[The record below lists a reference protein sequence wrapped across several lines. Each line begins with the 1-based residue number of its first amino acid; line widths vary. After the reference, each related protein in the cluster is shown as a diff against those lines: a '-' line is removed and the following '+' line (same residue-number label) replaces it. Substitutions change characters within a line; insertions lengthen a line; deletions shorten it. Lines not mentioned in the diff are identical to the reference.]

1 MPVTPMSSTRKQFL
15 SGSKEHVLAHA
26 LRRTNRWS
34 RIAGGRFAVPGP
46 AITITIHRSRIR
58 RLIRPNSRY
67 NRAFLRAAGQSN
79 TKPGR
84 AAGSWQPAP
93 HETGFGLRSSNT
105 AALILGTTNIG
116 HYKGQRMSP
125 LGKKIVL
132 GISLLV
138 VAYAATGYMLGRS
151 PDDKAFRALTVYSE
165 VLQHIPRDYVDDPNM
180 HAVTNG
186 SLHGLLDSLDPQSAY
201 LSPLEYKDFK
211 EKSASNPPAESG
223 LALTRRFGYIG
234 VIGVLPD
241 SPGAKIGLRIGD
253 ILEKIAGFTTGQMAI
268 DQAQLLLKGN
278 PGSTVQLSVIC
289 RGKAEPQEMNITLAK
304 LAAPKLVEDRLSG
317 DVAYLRVSEF
327 TPGVSKQIREK
338 LVQFQKSGAKK
349 LLLDLRDSSLGD
361 DQEGVQ
367 TAQLFLSSGTIAT
380 LKGQTVTA
388 VVTSADPTK
397 VVWTE
402 PVAVLIGNGT
412 AGPAEILAAAIAD
425 NKRGSTVGERTYG
438 TASQQKLIEMEDGSA
453 LILTVATYFTPGN
466 KNIPAD
472 GVPPTAEVRPSID
485 DLLAQA
491 DLTQPAAAPSSSLD
505 DPVVKKALELLQGG
519 AAVEKKAAKLVNGWQ
534 QLAA

>member
-1 MPVTPMSSTRKQFL
+1 
-15 SGSKEHVLAHA
+15 
-26 LRRTNRWS
+26 
-34 RIAGGRFAVPGP
+34 
-46 AITITIHRSRIR
+46 
-58 RLIRPNSRY
+58 
-67 NRAFLRAAGQSN
+67 
-79 TKPGR
+79 
-84 AAGSWQPAP
+84 
-93 HETGFGLRSSNT
+93 
-105 AALILGTTNIG
+105 
-116 HYKGQRMSP
+116 MSP

-165 VLQHIPRDYVDDPNM
+165 VLEHIQRDYVDEPNM

-278 PGSTVQLSVIC
+278 PGTTVQLSVIR

-304 LAAPKLVEDRLSG
+304 LAAPKLVEDRLNG
-317 DVAYLRVSEF
+317 DVAYLRVSDF

-361 DQEGVQ
+361 DQEGIQ
-367 TAQLFLSSGTIAT
+367 TAQLFLASGTIAT

-388 VVTSADPTK
+388 VVSSGDPTK

-412 AGPAEILAAAIAD
+412 AGPAEIVAAAIAD
-425 NKRGSTVGERTYG
+425 NKRGGTVGERTYG

-453 LILTVATYFTPGN
+453 LILTIATYFTPGN
-466 KNIPAD
+466 KDIPAE
-472 GVPPTAEVRPSID
+472 GVPPTAEVHPSID
-485 DLLAQA
+485 DLMAQA
-491 DLTQPAAAPSSSLD
+491 DLTQPAAAPSSSPD
-505 DPVVKKALELLQGG
+505 DPVVKKALEILQGG
-519 AAVEKKAAKLVNGWQ
+519 AAVEKKAAKLAYDWQ

>member
-1 MPVTPMSSTRKQFL
+1 
-15 SGSKEHVLAHA
+15 
-26 LRRTNRWS
+26 
-34 RIAGGRFAVPGP
+34 
-46 AITITIHRSRIR
+46 
-58 RLIRPNSRY
+58 
-67 NRAFLRAAGQSN
+67 
-79 TKPGR
+79 
-84 AAGSWQPAP
+84 
-93 HETGFGLRSSNT
+93 
-105 AALILGTTNIG
+105 
-116 HYKGQRMSP
+116 MSP

-165 VLQHIPRDYVDDPNM
+165 VLEHIQRDYVDDPNM

-211 EKSASNPPAESG
+211 EKSASNPPAETG

-278 PGSTVQLSVIC
+278 PGTTVQLSVIR

-304 LAAPKLVEDRLSG
+304 LSAPKLVEDRLNG

-327 TPGVSKQIREK
+327 TPGISRQIREK

-349 LLLDLRDSSLGD
+349 LILDLRNSAVGD
-361 DQEGVQ
+361 DQEGIQ

-380 LKGQTVTA
+380 LKGQTVN
-388 VVTSADPTK
+388 
-397 VVWTE
+397 
-402 PVAVLIGNGT
+402 PVIST
-412 AGPAEILAAAIAD
+412 AGPAEIFAAAISD

-438 TASQQKLIEMEDGSA
+438 TASQQKLIEMDDGAA

-466 KNIPAD
+466 KDIPAE
-472 GVPPTAEVRPSID
+472 GVPPTAEVHPSID

-491 DLTQPAAAPSSSLD
+491 DLTQPAAAPSSSPD

-519 AAVEKKAAKLVNGWQ
+519 AAVEKKAAKLVYGWQ